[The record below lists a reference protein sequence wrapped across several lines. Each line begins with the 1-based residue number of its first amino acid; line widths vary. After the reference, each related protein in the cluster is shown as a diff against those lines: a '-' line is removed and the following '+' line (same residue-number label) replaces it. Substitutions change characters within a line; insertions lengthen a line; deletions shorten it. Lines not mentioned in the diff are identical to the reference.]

1 MKFNI
6 FIILSTLFLLLSC
19 DQTTINQSKKL
30 DITFDKKYKNSGF
43 SLIYNDDLKIKKIDQ
58 RSLTIFHKNLKRKSN
73 VKITNP
79 LNGKSL
85 IAEVKSNRV
94 KFSPF
99 YNSII
104 TQRIAEEL
112 ELDLKSMMKRKDDIV
127 SKLTGGISGLFAAN
141 KVDSISGSGKVVG
154 SNLVEVTK
162 SDGSTD
168 ELEGK
173 NIIIATGSLPIEIPA
188 GKFGDKIVDS
198 TGALAFNKVPKS
210 LGIVG
215 AGIIG
220 LELGSV
226 WSRLGSK
233 VTVIE
238 AQDTFLP
245 MTDPDISRETFIEFK
260 KQGLDIKLNS
270 KLVASKELKNTVK
283 VTFNENGTDVE
294 EEFDKLIVAVG
305 RKPNSS
311 NIIDE
316 SLNIAIEEGFIK
328 VDEHCQTSVKNI
340 WAIGDVVRG
349 PMLAHKGSEEGIM
362 VAERIADKHAEVN
375 YDLVPSVIYSHPE
388 IAWVGKNETELKD
401 KKISYK
407 VGKFP
412 FAASGR
418 ALAVDQSVGFV
429 KVLSDSK
436 TDTILGVHVFG
447 PAAAEIV
454 QQALISMEFGASA
467 EDIALTM
474 FSHPTVSE
482 AFHEAALAAN
492 NQAIH
497 IGNKTR

>member
-1 MKFNI
+1 MYDVVVIGSGPAGYVAAIRASQLGLKTICVEESINEDGKLNLGGTCLNVGCI
-6 FIILSTLFLLLSC
+6 PSKALLDSSHRFYEA
-19 DQTTINQSKKL
+19 N
-30 DITFDKKYKNSGF
+30 
-43 SLIYNDDLKIKKIDQ
+43 
-58 RSLTIFHKNLKRKSN
+58 KNLAEHGIDIKDMK
-73 VKITNP
+73 
-79 LNGKSL
+79 LNLS
-85 IAEVKSNRV
+85 A
-94 KFSPF
+94 
-99 YNSII
+99 
-104 TQRIAEEL
+104 
-112 ELDLKSMMKRKDDIV
+112 MMKRKDEIV
-127 SKLTGGISGLFAAN
+127 TKLTGGITGLFSAN
-141 KVDSISGSGKVVG
+141 KVESISGRGKVL
-154 SNLVEVTK
+154 SKSQVEVVK
-162 SDGSTD
+162 SDGSEEVID
-168 ELEGK
+168 AK
-173 NIIIATGSLPIEIPA
+173 NIIIASGSSPIEIPA
-188 GKFGDKIVDS
+188 AKFGENIVDS
-198 TGALAFNKVPKS
+198 TGALSFEKVPKS

-238 AQDTFLP
+238 AMDTFLP
-245 MTDPDISRETFIEFK
+245 MADPDIAKDSMKEFK

-270 KLVASKELKNTVK
+270 KLTAAKELKNSVK
-283 VTFNENGTDVE
+283 VSYNDSGNDVE
-294 EEFDKLIVAVG
+294 AEFDKLIVAVG

-311 NIIDE
+311 NVLSEKLDIK
-316 SLNIAIEEGFIK
+316 LNNGFIE
-328 VDEHCQTSVKNI
+328 VDKFCQTSVDSI

-362 VAERIADKHAEVN
+362 VAERIAEKHAEVN

-388 IAWVGKNETELKD
+388 IAWVGKNETELKSE
-401 KKISYK
+401 KIEYK

-429 KVLSDSK
+429 KVLSDTK

-454 QQALISMEFGASA
+454 QQALISMEFSASA

-482 AFHEAALAAN
+482 AFHEAALASN

-497 IGNKTR
+497 IGNKSR

>member
-1 MKFNI
+1 MYDVVVIGSGPAGYVAAIRASQLGLKTICVEESINEDGKLNLGGTCLNVGCI
-6 FIILSTLFLLLSC
+6 PSKALLDSSHRFYEA
-19 DQTTINQSKKL
+19 N
-30 DITFDKKYKNSGF
+30 
-43 SLIYNDDLKIKKIDQ
+43 
-58 RSLTIFHKNLKRKSN
+58 KNLAEHGIDIKDMK
-73 VKITNP
+73 
-79 LNGKSL
+79 LNLS
-85 IAEVKSNRV
+85 A
-94 KFSPF
+94 
-99 YNSII
+99 
-104 TQRIAEEL
+104 
-112 ELDLKSMMKRKDDIV
+112 MMKRKDEIV
-127 SKLTGGISGLFAAN
+127 TKLTGGITGLFSAN
-141 KVDSISGSGKVVG
+141 KVESISGRGKVL
-154 SNLVEVTK
+154 SKNQVEVVK
-162 SDGSTD
+162 SDGSVEVID
-168 ELEGK
+168 AK
-173 NIIIATGSLPIEIPA
+173 NIIIASGSSPIEIPA
-188 GKFGDKIVDS
+188 AKFGENIVDS
-198 TGALAFNKVPKS
+198 TGALSFEKVPKS

-238 AQDTFLP
+238 AMDTFLP
-245 MTDPDISRETFIEFK
+245 MADPDIAKDSMKEFK

-270 KLVASKELKNTVK
+270 KLTAAKELKNSVK
-283 VTFNENGTDVE
+283 VTYNDSGNNVE
-294 EEFDKLIVAVG
+294 AEFDKLIVAVG

-311 NIIDE
+311 NVLSEKLDIK
-316 SLNIAIEEGFIK
+316 LNNGFIE
-328 VDEHCQTSVKNI
+328 VDKFCQTSIDSI

-362 VAERIADKHAEVN
+362 VAERIAEKHAEVN

-388 IAWVGKNETELKD
+388 IAWVGKNETELKSE
-401 KKISYK
+401 KIEYK

-429 KVLSDSK
+429 KVLSDTK

-454 QQALISMEFGASA
+454 QQALISMEFSASA

-482 AFHEAALAAN
+482 AFHEAALASN

-497 IGNKTR
+497 IGNKSR

>member
-1 MKFNI
+1 MYDVVVIGSGPAGYVAAIRASQLGLKTICVEESINEDGKLNLGGTCLNVGCI
-6 FIILSTLFLLLSC
+6 PSKALLDSSHRFYEA
-19 DQTTINQSKKL
+19 N
-30 DITFDKKYKNSGF
+30 
-43 SLIYNDDLKIKKIDQ
+43 
-58 RSLTIFHKNLKRKSN
+58 KNLAEHGIDIKDMK
-73 VKITNP
+73 
-79 LNGKSL
+79 LNLS
-85 IAEVKSNRV
+85 A
-94 KFSPF
+94 
-99 YNSII
+99 
-104 TQRIAEEL
+104 
-112 ELDLKSMMKRKDDIV
+112 MMKRKDEIV
-127 SKLTGGISGLFAAN
+127 TKLTGGITGLFSAN
-141 KVDSISGSGKVVG
+141 KVESISGRGKVL
-154 SNLVEVTK
+154 SKNQVEVVK
-162 SDGSTD
+162 SDGSAEVID
-168 ELEGK
+168 AK
-173 NIIIATGSLPIEIPA
+173 NIIIASGSSPIEIPA
-188 GKFGDKIVDS
+188 AKFGENIVDS
-198 TGALAFNKVPKS
+198 TGALSFEKVPKS

-238 AQDTFLP
+238 AMDTFLP
-245 MTDPDISRETFIEFK
+245 MADPDIAKDSMKEFK

-270 KLVASKELKNTVK
+270 KLTAAKELKNSVK
-283 VTFNENGTDVE
+283 VTYNDSGNNVE
-294 EEFDKLIVAVG
+294 AEFDKLIVAVG

-311 NIIDE
+311 NVLSEKLDIK
-316 SLNIAIEEGFIK
+316 LNNGFIE
-328 VDEHCQTSVKNI
+328 VDKFCQTSIDSI

-362 VAERIADKHAEVN
+362 VAERIAEKHAEVN

-388 IAWVGKNETELKD
+388 IAWVGKNETELKSE
-401 KKISYK
+401 KIEYK

-429 KVLSDSK
+429 KVLSDTK

-454 QQALISMEFGASA
+454 QQALISMEFSASA

-482 AFHEAALAAN
+482 AFHEAALASN

-497 IGNKTR
+497 IGNKSR